1 MQTDAFQGLLL
12 KGEKIIWWGQ
22 PAQGLLLT
30 SRDWF
35 LVPFSL
41 LFAGFAIFWES
52 SVLNAT
58 NSPAFMKLWGLPFL
72 LAGLYLVIGR
82 FLADAWARRG
92 ITYGVTDRRILIRR
106 SAPFAKFT
114 ALTFEQLP
122 SVNLIERS
130 SGRGTIRFGQDQPA
144 WSNHGF
150 SGWSPAFDPTPQFLA
165 IEDARRVFDHIQTTL
180 SKRN

>member
-12 KGEKIIWWGQ
+12 KGEKTIWWGQ
-22 PAQGLLLT
+22 PAQGLLFT

-41 LFAGFAIFWES
+41 LFAGFAIFWEL

-58 NSPAFMKLWGLPFL
+58 NSPTFMKLWGLPFL
-72 LAGLYLVIGR
+72 LAGLYLVVGR
-82 FLADAWARRG
+82 FLVDAWARRG
-92 ITYGVTDRRILIRR
+92 ITYAVTDKRILIHR

-114 ALTFEQLP
+114 ALTFDQLP
-122 SVNLIERS
+122 SLNLIEGS
-130 SGRGTIRFGQDQPA
+130 KGRGTIRFGPDQPA
-144 WSNHGF
+144 WSNRGY
-150 SGWSPAFDPTPQFLA
+150 SSWSPAFDPTPQFFA

-180 SKRN
+180 SKRH